1 MKLHY
6 IFNRDDKQVENT
18 TDAYMGHQTKMDDD
32 ITSSALAII
41 PYLPKLQELAVNCDF
56 DI

>member
-1 MKLHY
+1 MTLHC
-6 IFNRDDKQVENT
+6 IFNRDDKQIEIT
-18 TDAYMGHQTKMDDD
+18 TDAYMSHETKMDDD
-32 ITSSALAII
+32 ITSSSLAII